1 MSGITLRTDGGF
13 NTPVPMDNTAPI
25 GQSPQI
31 GGGVNGIGS
40 TPVPVVTGTPGYDS
54 IMQSLRSMAPP
65 PQTKTT
71 DFEAQLAEVI
81 GKLKDA
87 LGKVQESRANTE
99 METKRVNI
107 QENQA
112 KIEEAKKKLDEAEA
126 KRNSSNIID
135 ILSLVFEAIAAA
147 ALMIGGAIVAALPG
161 GQAAGALMIVSGV
174 MMMMSVANSV
184 TAKVND
190 GAGLLGSIAKAAGAD
205 PDVIAGVDGAFTG
218 ALVLSSIALAVA
230 TGGASIS
237 STMANMAKLV
247 TTITNAVAAT
257 VQAGLDVASSAIKLD
272 AAVDRK
278 DAANARAESDEIQAL
293 MQMLDDLIDMAMS
306 MLMQVNQ
313 NVQGMMDS
321 LSEMLNDTGNTL
333 SNTKFAG

>member
-1 MSGITLRTDGGF
+1 MSGITLRTDNSF
-13 NTPVPMDNTAPI
+13 NTPVPLDNTAPI
-25 GQSPQI
+25 GQPQT

-40 TPVPVVTGTPGYDS
+40 TPMPVAGGTPAYDS
-54 IMQSLRSMAPP
+54 IMQSLRSVAPP
-65 PQTKTT
+65 PQSKNT

-87 LGKVQESRANTE
+87 LGRVQESRAETE
-99 METKRVNI
+99 MGAKRVNI

-161 GQAAGALMIVSGV
+161 GQAAGALMIISGV

-184 TAKVND
+184 CAKAND
-190 GAGLLGSIAKAAGAD
+190 GAGLLGSIGKAFGAD
-205 PDVIAGVDGAFTG
+205 QDVIAGLDGAFTG
-218 ALVLSSIALAVA
+218 ALVVSSIVMAVA

-278 DAANARAESDEIQAL
+278 DAAMSRAESDEIQAL